1 MTTEQAAPAAPAV
14 HPNTVRAVMKKSGLT
29 EARSWRSGMI
39 RGYTCWWAGWRIATP
54 RNGEPVKVFH
64 QCEGAYDSKTA
75 QAHATQYH
83 KALEGTFVCFVNGR
97 HEVVIAG
104 RKEQVK

>member
-1 MTTEQAAPAAPAV
+1 VTTEQPAKPAV

-29 EARSWRSGMI
+29 EARSWRSGQI
-39 RGYTCWWAGWRIATP
+39 RGYTCWWSGWRIRTP

-64 QCEGAYDSKTA
+64 QHEFGYDYIAACNYAA
-75 QAHATQYH
+75 QYL

-97 HEVVIAG
+97 NEVVIVG